1 MEERTA
7 DVDAEEA
14 AAALGALADE
24 ARIDI
29 LLALWQSDPLGF
41 AALQEAADFEDSGR
55 FNYHLDK
62 LVSRFVTK
70 TDDAYHLTPSGAKAV
85 DLVLDER
92 FGPTPAPLD
101 EPAGA
106 DCPECGTELHA
117 TYEDGD
123 LELACPACE
132 TLVHYGYFPPR
143 GRATRDAHAFLD
155 AYSQRLW
162 RDFTLAHRGVCPH
175 CSGRMQTTV
184 ETDPGWYIDYAA
196 TSSCEDCGSTVGST
210 IGLRLLSDPE
220 VVSFLADHGIYVDDR
235 RFWTFDFCLN
245 DEAVHVV
252 SDDPP
257 RYVVPIEAGG
267 ETLAV
272 TVDETATVVE
282 TARRRPRH

>member
-1 MEERTA
+1 MDERTG
-7 DVDAEEA
+7 DVNREDA

-41 AALQEAADFEDSGR
+41 ATLQEAAGFADSGR

-62 LVSRFVTK
+62 LVDQFVAK

-92 FGPTPAPLD
+92 FGPAPAPID
-101 EPAGA
+101 QPAGA
-106 DCPECGTELHA
+106 DCPRCDTELRA
-117 TYEDGD
+117 RYEDGD

-143 GRATRDAHAFLD
+143 GRATRDPDAFLD

-175 CSGRMQTTV
+175 CSGRMDTRV
-184 ETDPGWYIDYAA
+184 EADLDWYLDYAA
-196 TSSCEDCGSTVGST
+196 KSTCHDCGATVGST
-210 IGLRLLSDPE
+210 IGLRLLADPS
-220 VVSFLADHGIYVDDR
+220 VVAFLGDHGIHADER
-235 RFWTFDFCLN
+235 RFWTFDFCL
-245 DEAVHVV
+245 DDDGVRVR
-252 SDDPP
+252 STDPP
-257 RYVVPIEAGG
+257 RYLVPVAAGD
-267 ETLAV
+267 ETLEV
-272 TVDETATVVE
+272 TVDASAAVVE
-282 TARRRPRH
+282 TARRTPR